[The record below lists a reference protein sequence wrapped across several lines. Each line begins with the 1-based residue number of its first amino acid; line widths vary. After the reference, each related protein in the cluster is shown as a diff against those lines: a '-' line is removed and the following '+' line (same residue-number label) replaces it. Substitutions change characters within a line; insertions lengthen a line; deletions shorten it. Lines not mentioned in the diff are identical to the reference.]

1 VSIATAM
8 TFGKFSSFAK
18 FIESYQAAR
27 RAEIWEMERS
37 LPMEERVVWMRKQRD
52 VVETTALLKERQPD
66 DVDGS
71 RHFRLIVHLKDVIE
85 CDVDVKQDVQDNLDT
100 NGRIFVSIRYGDS
113 MGITQGLDQLE
124 SALEEGTEL
133 KLRGEWITKEK
144 AYSHGGEQLSVL
156 HFTHRPLGFVCTPS
170 DCYR

>member
-1 VSIATAM
+1 VSIVTSM

-18 FIESYQAAR
+18 FIESYEASR
-27 RAEIWEMERS
+27 RAELLEMERS
-37 LPMEERVVWMRKQRD
+37 LPLEERMARMRKQRD
-52 VVETTALLKERQPD
+52 VVETSALLKERQPD

-71 RHFRLIVHLKDVIE
+71 RHYRMIIHLKDVTE
-85 CDVDVKQDVQDNLDT
+85 CDVDVKQDVQENIDN
-100 NGRIFVSIRYGDS
+100 NGRVFVSIRYGDS
-113 MGITQGLDQLE
+113 MGITEGSEKLDAELK
-124 SALEEGTEL
+124 EGTEL

-156 HFTHRPLGFVCTPS
+156 HFTHHPLGFVCTPT